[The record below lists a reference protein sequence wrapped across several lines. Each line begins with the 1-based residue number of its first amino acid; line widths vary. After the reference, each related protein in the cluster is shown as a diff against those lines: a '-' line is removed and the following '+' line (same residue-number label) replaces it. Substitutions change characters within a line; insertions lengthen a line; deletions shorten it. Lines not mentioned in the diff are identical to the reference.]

1 MSRPTQSTKIQT
13 IVVGVLVAIVVIGG
27 GFWKFSD
34 GSNQIKTVTN
44 SQHQLT
50 QISYQGQSG
59 KNALDLLKQHAKVQ
73 TKHYS
78 FGDLVT
84 SINGVAGNGPKY
96 WTFYVNGKMAS
107 VGASSYTTKSSDSI
121 MWRLQ

>member
-13 IVVGVLVAIVVIGG
+13 IVVGMLIAIVVIGG
-27 GFWKFSD
+27 GFWKYNDTS
-34 GSNQIKTVTN
+34 GHTQTVTN

-50 QISYQGQSG
+50 QISYQGQTG

-96 WTFYVNGKMAS
+96 WTFYVDGKMAS
-107 VGASSYTTKSSDSI
+107 VGASSYTAKNSDNI